1 MDTTITQTI
10 VQKIL
15 EWPGVTTEPNRFGGI
30 EFLVNYKEMG
40 HLHGERLADLPF
52 TIKIRE
58 NLIASGQALPHHIYP
73 ESGWVSYWIRNSG
86 DIPAVI
92 NLFKLQYE
100 RLKSRSPIQFT
111 G

>member
-1 MDTTITQTI
+1 
-10 VQKIL
+10 
-15 EWPGVTTEPNRFGGI
+15 
-30 EFLVNYKEMG
+30 MG
-40 HLHGERLADLPF
+40 HLHGERLFDLPF

-58 NLIASGQALPHHIYP
+58 NLVGSGQALPHHIYP